1 MKRYF
6 TVILFQ
12 LLGIWTFGQNSP
24 EGIWK
29 TIDDETGEAKSYVEI
44 YQAGSEYH
52 GKVVELLINEDDL
65 ICDLCSGK
73 RKNKPVL
80 GMNVI
85 EGLKKHKDYWK
96 DGIIVDPKNGNEY
109 GCSVWYQSNDPTIL
123 KVRGKH
129 WTGLFR
135 TQTWYRV
142 E

>member
-1 MKRYF
+1 MMRYF
-6 TVILFQ
+6 AVFAFVLFYT
-12 LLGIWTFGQNSP
+12 WTFGQNSP

-44 YQAGSEYH
+44 YQDGSQYN
-52 GKVVELLINEDDL
+52 GKVVELLLNEDDL
-65 ICDLCSGK
+65 VCELCSGK

-85 EGLKKHKDYWK
+85 EGLKKYKNYWK
-96 DGIIVDPKNGNEY
+96 GGIIVDPKNGNEY
-109 GCSVWYQSNDPTIL
+109 GCSVWYDSNDTAIL

-142 E
+142 K

>member
-1 MKRYF
+1 MQRYL
-6 TVILFQ
+6 TVFIFQ
-12 LLGIWTFGQNSP
+12 LISLGAFAQLSP
-24 EGIWK
+24 EGVWK

-44 YQAGSEYH
+44 YQTGNEYH
-52 GKVVELLINEDDL
+52 GKVVELLLNDDDL

-96 DGIIVDPKNGNEY
+96 DGVIVDPKNGNEY
-109 GCSVWYQSNDPTIL
+109 GCSVWYESNDPSIL